1 MNQAAFRQGCFT
13 VAREL
18 GFHLR
23 PAGRFVKL
31 AARFEAEVEVAVR
44 EGEWVSGQSLLA
56 LASLGASQGARLQVR
71 ARGPEADA
79 ALEALGR
86 LIEEPVEPD

>member
-1 MNQAAFRQGCFT
+1 VSEDAHCEGHFV

-31 AARFEAEVEVAVR
+31 AAQFESEIEVALR
-44 EGEWVSGQSLLA
+44 DGEWVSGRSLLA
-56 LASLGASQGARLQVR
+56 LASLGAAQGMTLQVR
-71 ARGPEADA
+71 ARGRDA
-79 ALEALGR
+79 PAAVEALGR
-86 LIEEPVEPD
+86 LIEDPRD

>member
-1 MNQAAFRQGCFT
+1 MNDAESCDGSFT

-23 PAGRFVKL
+23 PTGRFVKL
-31 AARFEAEVEVAVR
+31 AAEFDAEVEVAVR

-56 LASLGASQGARLQVR
+56 LASLGASRGTRLRVR
-71 ARGPEADA
+71 VRGPDAVA